1 MQAENVKEY
10 LEIRKEVAELKSC
23 ITTYVGFAVGGS
35 ATAVWA
41 LAGRTSHGPIED
53 TAAALAAILLAL
65 VSVFVLFLLSYKFF
79 SHNRYVGYSKL
90 LTHEEFREKCANP
103 SDVFLWE
110 ISLDRLRG
118 FSLPHPSNDADKTEK
133 RDADKSKKGKK
144 RRNDKLESLHNYCD
158 EVQPWTFGVDNLKDR
173 VDEHVQSKPVRSKL
187 FYALALLLLGRG
199 EKPGSWKFPVYV
211 ARIFAAI
218 DVIFV
223 VFAVYFLHAFSLG
236 TTQVA
241 LAVLTLILALSW
253 LRFLVRLHDL
263 MSGNETVESFCW
275 QFVPIRAK
283 LLRDFDPQLEYRL
296 KAVAPANT
304 QAKGAAPS

>member
-23 ITTYVGFAVGGS
+23 ITTYVGFAIGGS

-41 LAGRTSHGPIED
+41 LAGRTSHGPLED
-53 TAAALAAILLAL
+53 MAAALAAILLAL

-90 LTHEEFREKCANP
+90 LTHEDYREKCQNP
-103 SDVFLWE
+103 SDIFLWE

-118 FSLPHPSNDADKTEK
+118 FSLPSGDDDKN
-133 RDADKSKKGKK
+133 KKGKK
-144 RRNDKLESLHNYCD
+144 RKKDKRELLHRYCD
-158 EVQPWTFGVDNLKDR
+158 EVQGWTFGVDNLKER
-173 VDEHVQSKPVRSKL
+173 VDEHVQSKP
-187 FYALALLLLGRG
+187 ALLKALYGIVLLLFGIG

-218 DVIFV
+218 NVIFV
-223 VFAVYFLHAFSLG
+223 VFAAYFLRGFSPGRPHVAF
-236 TTQVA
+236 
-241 LAVLTLILALSW
+241 AVLTLILVLSW

-263 MSGNETVESFCW
+263 MSGIETVESFCW

-296 KAVAPANT
+296 KAVTPPAKAH
-304 QAKGAAPS
+304 AKGAAPS